1 MRGTTLAD
9 CLHSRHRISFQLTCP
24 MRGTTVVSSVG
35 MDRIWIS
42 THVPHAGHD
51 HGTGKN
57 AVKVHIF
64 QLTCPMRG
72 TTFFYCYEL
81 NGRYIST
88 HVPHAGHDARRSF
101 HGNHGIHFNS
111 RAPCGARP
119 SAALLNHLANA
130 FQLTCPMR
138 GTTKR
143 LPKCQKHSKISTHV
157 PHAGHDFASCVFRA
171 LWRISTHVPHAGHDY
186 SLSFIT
192 LKNQR
197 FQLTCPMRGTTKFYG
212 VYYDAWRISTHVP
225 HAGHDFF
232 SVIVRPFWIIST
244 HVPHAGHDYHTYSG
258 SDLL

>member
-1 MRGTTLAD
+1 
-9 CLHSRHRISFQLTCP
+9 

-157 PHAGHDFASCVFRA
+157 PHAGHDEEVAKMSKTFKNFNSRAPCGARLCLLCFSCPLAYFNSRA
-171 LWRISTHVPHAGHDY
+171 PCGARLQFVVHHAEKSTISTHVPHAGHD
-186 SLSFIT
+186 
-192 LKNQR
+192 
-197 FQLTCPMRGTTKFYG
+197 
-212 VYYDAWRISTHVP
+212 
-225 HAGHDFF
+225 
-232 SVIVRPFWIIST
+232 
-244 HVPHAGHDYHTYSG
+244 
-258 SDLL
+258 